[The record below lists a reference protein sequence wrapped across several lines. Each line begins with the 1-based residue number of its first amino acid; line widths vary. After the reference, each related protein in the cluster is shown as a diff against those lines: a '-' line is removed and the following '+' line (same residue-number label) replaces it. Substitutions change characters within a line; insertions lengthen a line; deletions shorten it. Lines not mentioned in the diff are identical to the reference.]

1 MGAIS
6 ARSRCLTRA
15 GQAVPHPG
23 DSPPCQRLE
32 LAKCRPPPTNARPRR
47 TPSGLE
53 LPHVTIVLRTIAE
66 SAGNERELIADVIL
80 AVSDLVRYHPRWVNT
95 GIVWLEVFDQIK
107 LAQIREKAK
116 ATGVQPLRDA
126 IVTLVYLKLEE
137 MLGPSVLPKPP
148 KPAKVKREPRS
159 LTPKIEQKI
168 ALGMQLLELRSK
180 ATQNKKFGSLR
191 RKHFDV
197 DTQQAVHLM
206 RVARAYGGRPEIY
219 RRLSW
224 KALRDLSSPT
234 MQIRRAR
241 GQLKP
246 GRPKR
251 ADQPALRTA
260 AKAQQL
266 GQLAML
272 GKLAS
277 ELCFRGKWLGTPR
290 RPAPKSKIQFNG
302 FGELRT

>member
-1 MGAIS
+1 M
-6 ARSRCLTRA
+6 
-15 GQAVPHPG
+15 
-23 DSPPCQRLE
+23 
-32 LAKCRPPPTNARPRR
+32 
-47 TPSGLE
+47 
-53 LPHVTIVLRTIAE
+53 TIVLRTIAE

-234 MQIRRAR
+234 MPALVRQDLEARILAGQRIGAPQIRRAR